1 MSGRAV
7 LFWNSS
13 APKVLVEVAPG
24 ASAHSFTICTC
35 GKVLPQVS
43 LYGSLGRLG
52 RTLAY
57 NNGEFIAEDDNS
69 GTHAFILRHPSTST
83 TPDRGAS
90 RSALGPQ

>member
-1 MSGRAV
+1 
-7 LFWNSS
+7 
-13 APKVLVEVAPG
+13 LVTHDG
-24 ASAHSFTICTC
+24 AILELTAICTC

-52 RTLAY
+52 RTLAF